1 MVSAD
6 PGSFRDPASRVVH
19 DGSRVLRLLD
29 QRGLEAWQA
38 VKATSFF
45 GKAVADGRLIQ
56 TEETSDFPGDA
67 TGALEHPRLPLITYP
82 FEWTFSMLKHAALLQ
97 LDLLAD
103 ALADGITIKDAT
115 PFNIQFVS
123 GRPIFIDLGS
133 FEAYRSGE
141 PWIGYR
147 QFTRQFLFPL
157 MLRAWVGL
165 PFQPWLRGDM
175 EGPTAGEMKLLLSKA
190 QKLRPSALMHVS
202 LQARMED
209 RMSGAAVRE
218 DLKEAGFSADLI
230 LANVRKLRSLVESL
244 EWGHEVEGWSDYRSC
259 THVAR
264 DRDAKSDFL
273 SGVLDR
279 AQPGVVADFGAN
291 DGHFSN
297 IAAES
302 GAHVVAIDGDE
313 PVLDDLYHRSRGKNL
328 SIVVSDLANPTPSQG
343 WAGKER
349 PGLFER
355 VKPDVIIA
363 YGVIHHLIYTAS
375 IPPRAV
381 MGWLASFDC
390 VVAVE
395 FVAPTDEMVAKLTA
409 NKLARELH
417 HGRTEKEFRGIIA
430 DMFDVRS
437 ERTLES
443 GTRILF
449 ELRPQQNY

>member
-6 PGSFRDPASRVVH
+6 PGSFRDPASRIVH
-19 DGSRVLRLLD
+19 DGNRVLRLLD
-29 QRGLEAWQA
+29 ERGLEAWQA
-38 VKATSFF
+38 LKATSFF
-45 GKAVADGRLIQ
+45 EKAVADGRLIH
-56 TEETSDFPGDA
+56 TEETSDFPADA
-67 TGALEHPRLPLITYP
+67 AGALEHQRLSLITYP
-82 FEWTFSMLKHAALLQ
+82 YEWTFSMLKDAALLQ

-123 GRPIFIDLGS
+123 GKPIFIDLGS

-165 PFQPWLRGDM
+165 AYQPWLRGDM
-175 EGPTAGEMKLLLSKA
+175 EGPTAGEMKLLLSTA
-190 QKLRPSALMHVS
+190 QRLRPGALMHVS

-218 DLKEAGFSADLI
+218 ELKDAGFSVDLI

-244 EWGHEVEGWSDYRSC
+244 EWDHEVEGWSDYQSC
-259 THVAR
+259 THVGR
-264 DRDAKSDFL
+264 DRDAKSEFL
-273 SGVLDR
+273 EGALDR
-279 AQPGVVADFGAN
+279 ARPGMVADLGAN
-291 DGHFSN
+291 DGHFSD

-302 GAHVVAIDGDE
+302 GAHAVAIDSDE
-313 PVLDDLYHRSRGKNL
+313 PVLDDLYQRSRGKNI
-328 SIVVSDLANPTPSQG
+328 SIIVSDLANPTPSQG
-343 WAGKER
+343 WAGRER

-355 VKPDVIIA
+355 VKPDVVIA
-363 YGVIHHLIYTAS
+363 YGVIHHLIYTTS

-381 MGWLASFDC
+381 MEWLRSFAC
-390 VVAVE
+390 VVVVE
-395 FVAPTDEMVAKLTA
+395 FVAPEDEMVAKLTA

-417 HGRTEKEFRGIIA
+417 HGRNEKEFRAIIA
-430 DMFDVRS
+430 GMFDVHS

-449 ELRPQQNY
+449 ELIPR